1 MWDTTTGALLRK
13 MRHNR
18 PPVVMVHFSPAES
31 RKFATLEH
39 GEIALWDVDSG
50 KKMRSIPGHRLA
62 MFSPDGRTIAT
73 GSTNNLDVP
82 LVDAESGAVRCRTV
96 SHELLGAVCAVSFS
110 VDDESKFATG
120 SMDGTCNV
128 WDSSMGALL
137 RTIQVG
143 NAAFPLLS
151 FCVCSV
157 AWGRDWVQR
166 ALAFAM
172 GLHPR
177 LGEGSQFLPLDVE
190 LIRMVLD
197 RV

>member
-1 MWDTTTGALLRK
+1 KLWDAATGEVHAVGARHDGTGGCICEVPDVGRGSLGGFLRVWDTTTGALLRK

-137 RTIQVG
+137 RTIQ
-143 NAAFPLLS
+143 
-151 FCVCSV
+151 
-157 AWGRDWVQR
+157 
-166 ALAFAM
+166 
-172 GLHPR
+172 
-177 LGEGSQFLPLDVE
+177 
-190 LIRMVLD
+190 
-197 RV
+197 